1 MLVLNNM
8 TRLQQQQQ
16 EMQHQDQDMLRLR
29 EKQEEAPGQQPHP
42 SPGQSTGGVSG
53 HNSSGLGSSMHSS
66 PLREEARK
74 SVPRLVGKPVVLGL
88 WLSCKKTFTSYLWEG
103 SQNYKVWSPPSPLT
117 LTRIFLN

>member
-16 EMQHQDQDMLRLR
+16 QEMQNQQHQDQDILRLR
-29 EKQEEAPGQQPHP
+29 EKQDEAPGQQPHP

-88 WLSCKKTFTSYLWEG
+88 RVVWLSLLLGDFSPSCLCGFLML
-103 SQNYKVWSPPSPLT
+103 KVY
-117 LTRIFLN
+117 F